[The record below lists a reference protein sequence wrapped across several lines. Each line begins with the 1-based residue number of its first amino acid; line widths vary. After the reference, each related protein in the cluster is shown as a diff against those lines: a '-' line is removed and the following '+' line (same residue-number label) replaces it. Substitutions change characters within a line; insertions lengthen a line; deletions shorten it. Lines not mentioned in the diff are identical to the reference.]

1 MTTLYIVSG
10 PCRGDYFE
18 LDGGTIYVGRASD
31 NDIKINDNSI
41 SRRHLMIMKEDDRFF
56 VEDLESK
63 NRTLLDGRLI
73 EPGERFEVQKGTQI
87 TIGNTVLHVADELA
101 EDWEEG
107 DHTHI
112 HTAEIDV
119 QDMAHFFKDRPQT
132 LIRNMELVYKV
143 SNVLMQ
149 SLNTTEL
156 FEKILDYLFDLLK
169 RIDRGAILLTD
180 SRTGEVE
187 QVIARSKHGGPKN
200 TLNYSR
206 TIVNKVLNECKP
218 VTMPDMRQEDLDDL
232 SASMHL
238 IRSVICVPLISKA
251 QVRGAI
257 YVDSL
262 NMPHGFRKE
271 DLLLLNALSSP
282 AAVAIENAIL
292 YSDLEK
298 IVDQRT
304 AVLRE
309 TEKRLRESETRF
321 KAIFDTMS
329 SGVIVYE
336 VIRDAEEFVIL
347 DLNKAARRIDK
358 LRKKEASGK
367 SARDIFPYF
376 QDLGLFAAF
385 KRVWQ
390 SGESEHH
397 SVTLKGDENPES
409 PTGWREYYIHCLSPN
424 EIVTIYDDVTP
435 QKKAEKEQKTLQ
447 KQLFVSQKM
456 ESIGAFAGGTAHNFR
471 NILQAILGNIEYLE
485 MAHGHEPEI
494 KELAKSVY
502 DSVERGVD
510 LINNLLHF
518 SKKGAKY
525 QLVHLELGDVIQEAY
540 EIIER
545 VFDKNIKIT
554 LDIDEGLCV
563 RGDHSLLSQVFMN
576 LFTNARDAMPGGGKL
591 LVQAKRME
599 DNVVTR
605 VSDTG
610 HGMDKA
616 TLEKIFD
623 PFFTLKDV
631 GKGTGLG
638 LSTTHGII
646 DQHKG
651 TITVSSE
658 PGKGTCFEITLPA
671 AEEIAVQRVAPQ
683 SEIILG
689 KGEKVLIVD
698 DEHAA
703 LEALT
708 NLAQSLGY
716 HAISVD
722 RPRDALGNY
731 LRWLPDVVLMDRNMP
746 EMDGVTCIKEIMK
759 ANPEAKILIVSGYEN
774 SGSEGIDEDVKKL
787 IKGYITKPCGR
798 EELGRTLSQVLQI

>member
-10 PCRGDYFE
+10 PCRGDYFDLADE
-18 LDGGTIYVGRASD
+18 TIYVGRASD

-41 SRRHLMIMKEDDRFF
+41 SRRHLMITKEGDRFF
-56 VEDLESK
+56 IEDLESK

-73 EPGERFEVQKGTQI
+73 QPREKFEVQKGAQI
-87 TIGNTVLHVADELA
+87 TIGNTVLYVADEFSDVGENA
-101 EDWEEG
+101 
-107 DHTHI
+107 DHAHI

-187 QVIARSKHGGPKN
+187 QVIARSKYGGPEN
-200 TLNYSR
+200 TLNFSR
-206 TIVNKVLNECKP
+206 TIVNKVLSECKP
-218 VTMPDMRQEDLDDL
+218 VTMPDIRQEDREDL
-232 SASMHL
+232 SASLLL
-238 IRSVICVPLISKA
+238 IRSVMCVPLISKG
-251 QVRGAI
+251 QIRGAI

-262 NMPHGFRKE
+262 SMPHGFRKE

-304 AVLRE
+304 EVLRE

-336 VIRDAEEFVIL
+336 VIRDAEDFVIL
-347 DLNKAARRIDK
+347 DLNKAAGRIDK
-358 LRKKEASGK
+358 LRKKEVAGK
-367 SARDIFPYF
+367 SAREAFPYF
-376 QDLGLFAAF
+376 QDLGLLAAF
-385 KRVWQ
+385 KRVWE
-390 SGESEHH
+390 STESEHH
-397 SVTLKGDENPES
+397 SVTLKGDESPQS
-409 PTGWREYYIHCLSPN
+409 PTGWREYYIHCLSRN

-435 QKKAEKEQKTLQ
+435 QKKAEKEQKALQ

-485 MAHGHEPEI
+485 MTHGQEPEI
-494 KELAKSVY
+494 KELTKSVY

-525 QLVHLELGDVIQEAY
+525 RLVNLELGNVIQEAY

-554 LDIDEGLCV
+554 LDIERDLSV

-576 LFTNARDAMPGGGKL
+576 LFTNARDAMPGGGTL
-591 LVQAKRME
+591 LVQAKRVADKVMA
-599 DNVVTR
+599 T

-610 HGMDKA
+610 HGMDKE

-646 DQHKG
+646 EQHKG

-658 PGKGTCFEITLPA
+658 PGKGTCFQIILPA
-671 AEEIAVQRVAPQ
+671 AEQGALQRVAPQ
-683 SEIILG
+683 RDIILG

-698 DEHAA
+698 DERSA
-703 LEALT
+703 LEALA
-708 NLAQSLGY
+708 NLTQSLGY

-722 RPRDALGNY
+722 RPRDALDNY
-731 LRWLPDVVLMDRNMP
+731 LKWLPDIVLMDRNMP
-746 EMDGVTCIKEIMK
+746 EMDGISCIREIMK

-774 SGSEGIDEDVKKL
+774 SGSNGIDEDVKRL

-798 EELGRTLSQVLQI
+798 EELGRTLSQVLQV

>member
-1 MTTLYIVSG
+1 MKTLYIVSG

-18 LDGGTIYVGRASD
+18 LDGETISVGRAAD

-41 SRRHLMIMKEDDRFF
+41 SRRHLMIMKEADKFF
-56 VEDLESK
+56 VEDLQSK

-73 EPGERFEVQKGTQI
+73 EPGKRFEVQKGTQI
-87 TIGNTVLHVADELA
+87 TIGNTVLYVADELS
-101 EDWEEG
+101 EDGENG
-107 DHTHI
+107 DHAHI

-180 SRTGEVE
+180 NRTGEVE
-187 QVIARSKHGGPKN
+187 QVIARSRYGDHKDS
-200 TLNYSR
+200 LNYSR
-206 TIVNKVLNECKP
+206 TIVNKVLSESKP
-218 VTMPDMRQEDLDDL
+218 VTMPDMRREEMDDL

-238 IRSVICVPLISKA
+238 IRSVMCVPLISKA
-251 QVRGAI
+251 QIRGVI

-304 AVLRE
+304 EVLRE
-309 TEKRLRESETRF
+309 TERRLRESETRF

-329 SGVIVYE
+329 SGVVVYE
-336 VIRDAEEFVIL
+336 VIPENEEFVIL
-347 DLNKAARRIDK
+347 DLNKASRRIDK
-358 LRKKEASGK
+358 LEKEEVSGK
-367 SARDIFPYF
+367 NARDIFPYF

-385 KRVWQ
+385 KRVWE
-390 SGESEHH
+390 SGKSEHH
-397 SVTLKGDENPES
+397 SVTLQVDERPES
-409 PTGWREYYIHCLSPN
+409 STRWREYYIHCLSPN

-435 QKKAEKEQKTLQ
+435 RKKAEKEQKTLQ

-456 ESIGAFAGGTAHNFR
+456 ETIGAFAGGTAHNFR

-485 MAHGHEPEI
+485 MTHGHEPEI

-525 QLVHLELGDVIQEAY
+525 QLVSLELGDVIQEAY

-554 LDIDEGLCV
+554 LDIDKGLCV
-563 RGDHSLLSQVFMN
+563 HGDYSLLSQVFMN

-591 LVQAKRME
+591 FVQAKRME
-599 DNVVTR
+599 DEVIAT

-610 HGMDKA
+610 HGMDRA
-616 TLEKIFD
+616 TLDKIFD

-646 DQHKG
+646 EQHKG

-658 PGKGTCFEITLPA
+658 PGKGTRFEITLPA
-671 AEEIAVQRVAPQ
+671 AEKSAVHRVAPQ
-683 SEIILG
+683 REIMLG

-698 DEHAA
+698 DEPSA
-703 LEALT
+703 LEALAHLT
-708 NLAQSLGY
+708 QSLGY

-722 RPRDALGNY
+722 RSGDALVNY
-731 LRWLPDVVLMDRNMP
+731 RKWSPDIVLMDRNMP
-746 EMDGVTCIKEIMK
+746 EMDGITCIREIMK
-759 ANPEAKILIVSGYEN
+759 TDPEAKILIVSGYEH
-774 SGSEGIDEDVKKL
+774 SGSDGIAEDVKGL

-798 EELGRTLSQVLQI
+798 EELGRTLYQVLQI